1 MAEPDTAHR
10 KNDSGI
16 GSTNMQHQEQNKA
29 SRTLYPRVFAV
40 DLHDVDNEKFQD
52 SRDAGFSW
60 YVLITTLL
68 VSLSV
73 INIGWSFGIVNVS
86 KPIICQLYPLGPAN
100 THSGEFPNRIPF
112 SDSAWTIAVGIL
124 SVGGFLGA
132 LVSGTI
138 SDSIGRRNALVVN
151 NGLYVAGSVLM
162 GTATT
167 AVHFTLGRFV
177 MGIGCGIASGV
188 ANTYIGE
195 IAPFKWRGFYG
206 SFFQM
211 SIVLGLMFSQL
222 AAMYITSGTQW
233 RIVVAL
239 PGAFSLLQ
247 IALLPL
253 RVESPSYLLKV
264 HHINEARHALLTLR
278 RGYDVAAEWQESLL
292 SLDADEPRPHNHS
305 YHSAQW
311 SSSAH
316 HSHNARANLVSASSG
331 QHRSAVPVK
340 EDSSATMKTKEHK
353 VIDDAA
359 AASSLTFAES
369 MLVEPSRHVAGAW
382 QTLCGRTREDLR
394 HLMACCIVLMV
405 LQQLSGI
412 SAILFSDSGVV
423 MDIFDPYSPL
433 SAPWACIVVCGTSL
447 PAIFLCLVC
456 VDRLGRRALLLG
468 SLGGMAIC
476 SILISAGLF
485 YGPNSL
491 VMAAVFLCYFVFNM
505 GVGIVPWFY
514 ISEAIPSYSLGAATV
529 LCCSLYWVLSIV
541 TGLMVPLIENM
552 VPQWLFV
559 VFGSFMLAGF
569 FLVMLFVPETMDCS
583 VSDVVKKHAGNI
595 HLVVKIRRHKN
606 SSSSTGGTSRS
617 LLELLRC

>member
-1 MAEPDTAHR
+1 MAPEPA
-10 KNDSGI
+10 SAC
-16 GSTNMQHQEQNKA
+16 STSASPGHQQQQQQQQQQQEQHKH
-29 SRTLYPRVFAV
+29 SRTMYPRVFAV
-40 DLHDVDNEKFQD
+40 DLHDVDSDKFQD

-60 YVLITTLL
+60 YVLLTTLL

-73 INIGWSFGIVNVS
+73 VNIGWSFGVVNVS
-86 KPIICQLYPLGPAN
+86 KPIICQLYPLGPSN
-100 THSGEFPNRIPF
+100 THSGEFPSRIPF

-151 NGLYVAGSVLM
+151 NGLYLAGAVLM

-211 SIVLGLMFSQL
+211 SIVVGLMFSQL
-222 AAMYITSGTQW
+222 AAMYTTSGTGW

-239 PGAFSLLQ
+239 PGAFSLIQ

-292 SLDADEPRPHNHS
+292 SLDASEVPVRAGS

-311 SSSAH
+311 PAAVTTAVTPPTGH
-316 HSHNARANLVSASSG
+316 HTASK
-331 QHRSAVPVK
+331 Q
-340 EDSSATMKTKEHK
+340 EDSNATMKTKEPK
-353 VIDDAA
+353 AVADEA

-369 MLVEPSRHVAGAW
+369 MLAEPSRHVSGVW
-382 QTLCGRTREDLR
+382 QTLCGRTRDDLR
-394 HLMACCIVLMV
+394 HLMACCVVLMV
-405 LQQLSGI
+405 L
-412 SAILFSDSGVV
+412 
-423 MDIFDPYSPL
+423 
-433 SAPWACIVVCGTSL
+433 
-447 PAIFLCLVC
+447 
-456 VDRLGRRALLLG
+456 
-468 SLGGMAIC
+468 
-476 SILISAGLF
+476 
-485 YGPNSL
+485 
-491 VMAAVFLCYFVFNM
+491 
-505 GVGIVPWFY
+505 
-514 ISEAIPSYSLGAATV
+514 
-529 LCCSLYWVLSIV
+529 
-541 TGLMVPLIENM
+541 
-552 VPQWLFV
+552 
-559 VFGSFMLAGF
+559 
-569 FLVMLFVPETMDCS
+569 
-583 VSDVVKKHAGNI
+583 
-595 HLVVKIRRHKN
+595 
-606 SSSSTGGTSRS
+606 
-617 LLELLRC
+617 